1 MSIGGKVLVVPVR
14 SFTISEVVPNGD
26 SFAAKYA
33 VRHSFVTQDYKDYQL
48 AVK

>member
-1 MSIGGKVLVVPVR
+1 MVPVR